1 LAARRSAHDPA
12 AMSATSLQSV
22 RMTEPALIAC
32 HECDLLQ
39 RETPLPPSG
48 VARCG
53 RCGATLYRSH
63 PESLE
68 RTLALTVGAIVLFVI
83 TNSSPIVGLKLSG
96 QVIQTT
102 LFYTAQTLYE
112 EGTRSVAVLIFLT
125 TIALPAAELGALLYL
140 LLPLRLGRV
149 PPHFEIAY
157 RLMHAV
163 QPWGMI
169 EVFMLGVIVS
179 IVKLANLAT
188 AVPGIAL
195 WSLAALM
202 MVMAA
207 ISATFDSRALWA
219 RANALR

>member
-1 LAARRSAHDPA
+1 
-12 AMSATSLQSV
+12 
-22 RMTEPALIAC
+22 MTEPALIAC
-32 HECDLLQ
+32 HECDLVQ
-39 RETPLPPSG
+39 REVLLPRSG

-68 RTLALTVGAIVLFVI
+68 RTLALTVGAVLLFAMA
-83 TNSSPIVGLKLSG
+83 NSFPIVGLRLSG
-96 QVIQTT
+96 QLIQTT
-102 LFYTAQTLYE
+102 LFHTAQTLYD
-112 EGTRSVAVLIFLT
+112 EGTRSVALLVFLT
-125 TIALPAAELGALLYL
+125 TIALPAAELAALLYL
-140 LLPLRLGRV
+140 LLPLRFGRV
-149 PPHFEIAY
+149 PRHFALAY
-157 RLMHAV
+157 RMMHAV

-219 RANALR
+219 RASALR